1 MTHSLFEVAKRC
13 SKITES
19 YLLITSNSTII
30 QSTQNAIRV
39 TQRCLLEEVFPK
51 WNPLEGAISFS
62 YNGGKDCQVLLI
74 IYLACL
80 WEYFMRGVADS
91 QYDAQ
96 YQRLW
101 IQRLPSVYIDQAET
115 YESLEKFVDATVER
129 YALALY
135 ESPKDRKVTMAEA
148 FKHYLELY
156 PKTKAIVIGIRHT
169 DPYAENLIPVQKT
182 DAGWPEFM
190 RVQPLLHWKL
200 ANIWSFLLYSGE
212 EICGLYQVGF
222 TSIGGISSTT
232 RNPHLLAAKGAAEDE
247 RVLDEEQIKNHFTW
261 EISNAYEL
269 EPAEGTPRCSPLTE
283 GDSRLIA
290 SHTQQD
296 YLPGWFLINDRWE
309 RAGRDSRA

>member
-19 YLLITSNSTII
+19 YLLISSGSAII

-39 TQRCLLEEVFPK
+39 TQRCLLEDVFPK

-62 YNGGKDCQVLLI
+62 YNGGKDCQALLV

-80 WEYFMRGVADS
+80 WEYFMRGVAES

-96 YQRLW
+96 YQRFW
-101 IQRLPSVYIDQAET
+101 IHRLPAVYIDQAET
-115 YESLEKFVDATVER
+115 YGSLENFVEATVER

-135 ESPKDRKVTMAEA
+135 ESPKERKVSMAEA
-148 FKHYLELY
+148 FKDYLELY

-169 DPYAENLIPVQKT
+169 DPYAEKLSPVQKT
-182 DAGWPEFM
+182 DAGWPEFI

-222 TSIGGISSTT
+222 TSIGGINSTT
-232 RNPHLLAAKGAAEDE
+232 RNPYLLATKAATEEGTVSNEE
-247 RVLDEEQIKNHFTW
+247 RINNHFTW
-261 EISNAYEL
+261 EISNAYGL
-269 EPAEGTPRCSPLTE
+269 EQADDKPHCSALT
-283 GDSRLIA
+283 DDDLRLIA
-290 SHTQQD
+290 SHSQQD